1 MIGTPEMMASN
12 GSSIAIFTATISETL
27 CQPENSAVVFALPI
41 RNVTTSAIT
50 KELVILKR
58 RRYPLH
64 VHQST
69 VEYADSFLPGI
80 FQTLLPEIIV
90 PQLAD

>member
-12 GSSIAIFTATISETL
+12 GSSIVIFTVTISEISY
-27 CQPENSAVVFALPI
+27 QPENSAEDFALPI

-50 KELVILKR
+50 KELVTLKR

-64 VHQST
+64 VLQSM

-80 FQTLLPEIIV
+80 FQTFLPEIV
-90 PQLAD
+90 PQSAD